1 MSSTELSTMPS
12 DAGTWTTE
20 VQISDE
26 ELTALAL
33 AADADAPLGDDAVSI
48 HERGDLDGLL
58 PGWYMPAAGSRRS
71 TGWRRAVV
79 MLLIVGFVVIAASGF
94 CITYGILEIA

>member
-1 MSSTELSTMPS
+1 MSVTTDDLAGVELGGVEP
-12 DAGTWTTE
+12 AF
-20 VQISDE
+20 SDE

-33 AADADAPLGDDAVSI
+33 AADPDEPLDDGAVSI
-48 HERGDLDGLL
+48 YERDDLTGPL
-58 PGWYMPAAGSRRS
+58 PGWYMPPAGSRRS

-79 MLLIVGFVVIAASGF
+79 VLLIVGFLVVAASGF